1 MRRKPFHHV
10 DYLVNICRP
19 IGAEPLSGTLA
30 FDPRN
35 DVDRCAFAIS
45 RRIAPE
51 VLQIARPQK
60 EEGAGKTGCAAPAVP
75 CANKHEKTHTSIQV
89 QRKHSGLPRAMTL
102 RLMPRSPRRRIH
114 FVTVAAGLMADR
126 IRLDRCR
133 HRQLDTSNG
142 CQDHTVLPYAAT
154 RLRQLASPGKA
165 SFVCAA

>member
-10 DYLVNICRP
+10 DYLVNICRS

-60 EEGAGKTGCAAPAVP
+60 EEGARKTGCALHPRSRVQYARESA
-75 CANKHEKTHTSIQV
+75 HTSIQV
-89 QRKHSGLPRAMTL
+89 QRGASGLPCAMAL
-102 RLMPRSPRRRIH
+102 RLIARSSRRSG
-114 FVTVAAGLMADR
+114 FVVTVIGGSYR
-126 IRLDRCR
+126 RLDASVEASEPRVFTVRFRAVRQR
-133 HRQLDTSNG
+133 HLRVHRT
-142 CQDHTVLPYAAT
+142 LP
-154 RLRQLASPGKA
+154 RVS
-165 SFVCAA
+165 

>member
-10 DYLVNICRP
+10 DYLVNICRS

-60 EEGAGKTGCAAPAVP
+60 EEGARKTGCALHSRSRVQTSTRKLTRAYRFSGNTPAFPAP
-75 CANKHEKTHTSIQV
+75 CLH
-89 QRKHSGLPRAMTL
+89 
-102 RLMPRSPRRRIH
+102 
-114 FVTVAAGLMADR
+114 
-126 IRLDRCR
+126 
-133 HRQLDTSNG
+133 
-142 CQDHTVLPYAAT
+142 
-154 RLRQLASPGKA
+154 
-165 SFVCAA
+165 